1 LAYAYSKVSRANVT
15 PNAEGNM
22 KVREKKNLLKKYSE
36 LREQIIR
43 TLDNSDYEIDVDG
56 DAVDQIQ
63 GHSLLNIQNSLSK
76 NNLMKIRAIDEAI
89 ELISKGEYGDCS
101 ECGEP
106 IEVKRLEAMP
116 GVITCVLCAEQLE
129 LRR

>member
-1 LAYAYSKVSRANVT
+1 MSRANVT

-43 TLDNSDYEIDVDG
+43 TLDNSDYEIDVD
-56 DAVDQIQ
+56 QIQ

-76 NNLMKIRAIDEAI
+76 NNLMKLRAIDEAI